1 MCRGQARLEEGAMKV
16 EGILKAK
23 GREVETIPPDAS
35 VPLVLHKLSTLGIG
49 ALVVSADGQ
58 EVLGTVSER
67 DIVRALN
74 RHAERVLELRVAD
87 VMSRG
92 APVCTPDASL
102 HDVMADMTRS
112 RHRHVPVVE
121 DGRLVGIVSIG
132 DVVKHR
138 LEEMELEVNV
148 LRDHYIA
155 NR

>member
-1 MCRGQARLEEGAMKV
+1 MKV

-23 GREVETIPPDAS
+23 GTEVETIPPHAS
-35 VPLVLHKLSTLGIG
+35 VPLVLHKLSTFGIG
-49 ALVVSADGQ
+49 ALVVSGDDQ

-74 RHAERVLELRVAD
+74 RHGDRVLELRVAD

-92 APVCTPDASL
+92 GPVATPDQSL
-102 HDVMADMTRS
+102 IDLMADMTRS

-121 DGRLVGIVSIG
+121 DGRLCGIVSIG

-138 LEEMELEVNV
+138 LEEMELEVSV
-148 LRDHYIA
+148 LRNRYIA
-155 NR
+155 SR

>member
-1 MCRGQARLEEGAMKV
+1 MKV

-23 GREVETIPPDAS
+23 GREVETIPPDAT

-49 ALVVSADGQ
+49 ALVVSADGR

-67 DIVRALN
+67 DIVRGLN
-74 RHAERVLELRVAD
+74 RHGERVLEKRVAD

-92 APVCTPDASL
+92 GPVCTPEDSL
-102 HDVMADMTRS
+102 EHLMAEMTRS
-112 RHRHVPVVE
+112 RHRHVPVV
-121 DGRLVGIVSIG
+121 DGGVLCGLVSIG

-148 LRDHYIA
+148 LRDRYIA
-155 NR
+155 SR

>member
-1 MCRGQARLEEGAMKV
+1 MKV

-23 GREVETIPPDAS
+23 GREVETIPPDAT

-49 ALVVSADGQ
+49 ALVVSGDGR

-74 RHAERVLELRVAD
+74 RHGELVLEQRVAD

-92 APVCTPDASL
+92 GPVCTPDESL
-102 HDVMADMTRS
+102 HELMAAMTRS

-121 DGRLVGIVSIG
+121 GGRLCGIVSIG

-148 LRDHYIA
+148 LRNRYIA
-155 NR
+155 SR

>member
-1 MCRGQARLEEGAMKV
+1 MKV

-23 GREVETIPPDAS
+23 GREAETIPPDAT

-49 ALVVSADGQ
+49 ALVVSGDGR

-74 RHAERVLELRVAD
+74 RHGERILEQRVAD

-92 APVCTPDASL
+92 GPTCTPDESL
-102 HDVMADMTRS
+102 HDLMAAMTRS

-121 DGRLVGIVSIG
+121 DGRLCGLVSIG

-148 LRDHYIA
+148 LRDRYIA
-155 NR
+155 SR

>member
-1 MCRGQARLEEGAMKV
+1 MKV

-23 GREVETIPPDAS
+23 GREVETVPPDAS
-35 VPLVLHKLSTLGIG
+35 VRLVLHKLSTLGIG
-49 ALVVSADGQ
+49 ALVVSDDRQ

-74 RHAERVLELRVAD
+74 RHGERILELGVAD

-92 APVCTPDASL
+92 GPVCTPDQSL
-102 HDVMADMTRS
+102 LELMADMTRS

-121 DGRLVGIVSIG
+121 GGRLCGIVSIG

-148 LRDHYIA
+148 LRERYIA
-155 NR
+155 SR

>member
-1 MCRGQARLEEGAMKV
+1 MKV

-23 GREVETIPPDAS
+23 GTEVETISPDAT
-35 VPLVLHKLSTLGIG
+35 VPLALHKLSTMGIG
-49 ALVVSADGQ
+49 ALVVSTDGR

-74 RHAERVLELRVAD
+74 RHGERILELKVAD

-92 APVCTPDASL
+92 GPVCTPDESL
-102 HDVMADMTRS
+102 HDLMADMTRS
-112 RHRHVPVVE
+112 RHRHIPVVE
-121 DGRLVGIVSIG
+121 GGQLCGVVSIG

-155 NR
+155 TH

>member
-1 MCRGQARLEEGAMKV
+1 MKV

-23 GREVETIPPDAS
+23 GRAVETVPPDAS

-49 ALVVSADGQ
+49 ALVVSGDDA

-67 DIVRALN
+67 DVVRALN
-74 RHAERVLELRVAD
+74 RHGGRVLELRVSD

-92 APVCTPDASL
+92 SPVCTPDQSL
-102 HDVMADMTRS
+102 HDLMADMTRS

-121 DGRLVGIVSIG
+121 GGRLCGIVSIG

-148 LRDHYIA
+148 LRDRYIA
-155 NR
+155 SR

>member
-1 MCRGQARLEEGAMKV
+1 MKV

-35 VPLVLHKLSTLGIG
+35 VRLVLHKLSTLGIG
-49 ALVVSADGQ
+49 ALVVSGDDH

-74 RHAERVLELRVAD
+74 RYGERTLELRVAD

-92 APVCTPDASL
+92 VPVCTPDQSL
-102 HDVMADMTRS
+102 LDLMADMTRS

-121 DGRLVGIVSIG
+121 GGRLCGIVSIG

-148 LRDHYIA
+148 LRERYIA
-155 NR
+155 SR

>member
-1 MCRGQARLEEGAMKV
+1 MKV

-23 GREVETIPPDAS
+23 GREVETIAPEAS

-49 ALVVSADGQ
+49 ALVVSPDGLS
-58 EVLGTVSER
+58 VLGTVSER

-74 RHAERVLELRVAD
+74 RHGARVLELQVAD
-87 VMSRG
+87 VMSKG
-92 APVCTPDASL
+92 VPVGTPDQSL
-102 HDVMADMTRS
+102 HALMADMTRS

-121 DGRLVGIVSIG
+121 GGQLCGIVSIG

-148 LRDHYIA
+148 LRNRYIA
-155 NR
+155 SR

>member
-1 MCRGQARLEEGAMKV
+1 MKV

-35 VPLVLHKLSTLGIG
+35 VRLVLHKLSTLGIG
-49 ALVVSADGQ
+49 ALVVSGDDQ

-74 RHAERVLELRVAD
+74 RYGERMLELRVAD

-92 APVCTPDASL
+92 VPVCTPDQSL
-102 HDVMADMTRS
+102 LDLMADMTRS

-121 DGRLVGIVSIG
+121 GGRLYGIVSIG

-148 LRDHYIA
+148 LRERYIA
-155 NR
+155 SR